1 MTASGHR
8 KMALC
13 IINKLKLKSYEN
25 LSSKKK
31 HQEKEL
37 RVNQNSKVTVKQS
50 MVEVDK

>member
-1 MTASGHR
+1 MTATGHK

-13 IINKLKLKSYEN
+13 IIDKLNLKIYEN
-25 LSSKKK
+25 TSSKKK